1 MNSWPHFYPEDIK
14 KVSEILKSWKIN
26 YWTGFEG
33 REFEKEFSSYV
44 GVEHSVTVDNG
55 TNALILAAHALGISK
70 GDEVIMSPRTFV
82 ASAFS
87 IMHLG
92 AKPVFIDIDRNS
104 QNMDPDLIEAAITP
118 NTKAIMAI
126 HLAGWPCE
134 MEKIQEICNK
144 HNLFLIEDCAQAHW
158 AKYKNKSVG
167 SFGDINAWS
176 FCQDKIMTTAGEGG
190 MVTTDNKDYWSS
202 VWSFKDHGKNYDT
215 VYNKEHPPGFR
226 WLHEDHGTNAR
237 MTEIQSAI
245 GRLQL
250 KKLDMWI
257 DKRTKL
263 SNIFNNAFKDL
274 DGLRITLPP
283 SHIKHAYYKY
293 YVFTEPEKLKSD
305 KDRDFIMNSLNDL
318 GIACYSGSCSEI
330 YKEKAFD
337 KMFSNQK
344 PSLKVAKELGETSL
358 MFLVHP
364 TIHEDDIY
372 KICDKTENIIKQCLR
387 WELIIWMKI

>member
-14 KVSEILKSWKIN
+14 KVSEILKSGKIN

-44 GVEHSVTVDNG
+44 GVEHSVAVDNG

-104 QNMDPDLIEAAITP
+104 QNMDPESIEAAITP

-134 MEKIQEICNK
+134 MDKIKEICDN
-144 HNLFLIEDCAQAHW
+144 HNLFLIEDCAQAHG
-158 AKYKNKSVG
+158 AKYKGQSVG
-167 SFGDINAWS
+167 SFGDVNAWS

-190 MVTTDNKDYWSS
+190 MVTTNNKDYWST

-263 SNIFNNAFKDL
+263 SNIFNNTFKDL

-293 YVFTEPEKLKSD
+293 YVFTEPEKFKSD

-337 KMFSNQK
+337 KMFASQK

-364 TIHEDDIY
+364 TINEEDIY
-372 KICDKTENIIKQCLR
+372 KICDQTKKIIKQCQR
-387 WELIIWMKI
+387 

>member
-1 MNSWPHFYPEDIK
+1 MNSWPYFYPEDIN
-14 KVSEILKSWKIN
+14 KVSEILKSGKIN

-44 GVEHSVTVDNG
+44 GVEHSVAVDNG

-92 AKPVFIDIDRNS
+92 AKPVFIDIDRNT

-134 MEKIQEICNK
+134 MDKIKEICDK
-144 HNLFLIEDCAQAHW
+144 HNLFLIEDCAQAHG
-158 AKYKNKSVG
+158 AKYKGQSVG
-167 SFGDINAWS
+167 SFGDVNAWS

-190 MVTTDNKDYWSS
+190 MVTTNNKDYWSS

-283 SHIKHAYYKY
+283 SYIKHAYYKY

-305 KDRDFIMNSLNDL
+305 KDRDLIMNSLNDL
-318 GIACYSGSCSEI
+318 GVVCYSGSCSEI

-337 KMFSNQK
+337 KMFSSQK

-364 TIHEDDIY
+364 TINEEDIY
-372 KICDKTENIIKQCLR
+372 KICEQTKKIIKQCQR
-387 WELIIWMKI
+387 

>member
-1 MNSWPHFYPEDIK
+1 MNSWPHFDNEDIK
-14 KVSEILKSWKIN
+14 KASEILKSGKIN
-26 YWTGFEG
+26 YWTGLEG
-33 REFEKEFSSYV
+33 REFEKEFSHYV
-44 GVEHSVTVDNG
+44 GVKHSVAVDNG
-55 TNALILAAHALGISK
+55 TNALILAAHALRISR

-104 QNMDPDLIEAAITP
+104 QNMDSNLIEAAITP

-126 HLAGWPCE
+126 HLAGWPCD
-134 MEKIQEICNK
+134 MDKIQEICNK
-144 HNLFLIEDCAQAHW
+144 HNLFLIEDCAQAHG
-158 AKYKNKSVG
+158 AKYKNQSVG
-167 SFGDINAWS
+167 SFGDVNAWS

-190 MVTTDNKDYWSS
+190 MVTTNNKDYWSS

-257 DKRTKL
+257 DQRTNL
-263 SNIFNNAFKDL
+263 SNIFNDAFSDL

-293 YVFTEPEKLKSD
+293 YVFAEPEKLKSD

-337 KMFSNQK
+337 KMFSDK
-344 PSLKVAKELGETSL
+344 RPSLKIAKELGETSL

-372 KICDKTENIIKQCLR
+372 KICDKTEKIIKECQR
-387 WELIIWMKI
+387 

>member
-14 KVSEILKSWKIN
+14 KATEILKSGKIN

-33 REFEKEFSSYV
+33 REFEKEFSKYV
-44 GVEHSVTVDNG
+44 GVNHSVAVDNG
-55 TNALILAAHALGISK
+55 TNALILAAHALGISH

-92 AKPVFIDIDRNS
+92 AKPVFTDIDRNT
-104 QNMDPDLIEAAITP
+104 QNMDPDLIEASITP
-118 NTKAIMAI
+118 NTKAVMAI

-134 MEKIQEICNK
+134 MDKIQEICNN
-144 HNLFLIEDCAQAHW
+144 HNLFLIEDCAQAHG
-158 AKYKNKSVG
+158 AKYNGKSVG
-167 SFGDINAWS
+167 SFGDVNAWS
-176 FCQDKIMTTAGEGG
+176 FCQDKIMSTAGEGG
-190 MVTTDNKDYWSS
+190 MVTTNNKDYWSN

-237 MTEIQSAI
+237 MTEIQSAV

-257 DKRTKL
+257 DQRTHL

-274 DGLRITLPP
+274 DGLRIALPP

-305 KDRDFIMNSLNDL
+305 KNRDFIMNSLNDI

-337 KMFSNQK
+337 KMFDEK
-344 PSLKVAKELGETSL
+344 PSLKISKELGETSL

-364 TIHEDDIY
+364 TIHENDIY
-372 KICDKTENIIKQCLR
+372 EICDKTQKIIKQCQR
-387 WELIIWMKI
+387 

>member
-1 MNSWPHFYPEDIK
+1 MNSWPFFDKDDIEK
-14 KVSEILKSWKIN
+14 AQEILRSGKIN

-33 REFEKEFSSYV
+33 RDFEKEFSKYV
-44 GVEHSVTVDNG
+44 GVNHSVAVDNG

-104 QNMDPDLIEAAITP
+104 QNMDPKLIEAAITP

-134 MEKIQEICNK
+134 MDQIQEICK
-144 HNLFLIEDCAQAHW
+144 RYNLYLIEDCAQAHG
-158 AKYKNKSVG
+158 AKYNEKSVG
-167 SFGDINAWS
+167 SFGDVNAWS
-176 FCQDKIMTTAGEGG
+176 FCQDKIMSTAGEGG
-190 MVTTDNKDYWSS
+190 MVTTNNKDYWSS

-250 KKLDMWI
+250 KKLDSWI
-257 DKRTKL
+257 DKRTRL
-263 SNIFNNAFKDL
+263 SNIFNDVFKHL
-274 DGLRITLPP
+274 DGLRIALPP

-318 GIACYSGSCSEI
+318 GVVCYSGSCSEI
-330 YKEKAFD
+330 YKEKHLIKCF
-337 KMFSNQK
+337 FS
-344 PSLKVAKELGETSL
+344 
-358 MFLVHP
+358 
-364 TIHEDDIY
+364 
-372 KICDKTENIIKQCLR
+372 KTFIKSCKGA
-387 WELIIWMKI
+387 W

>member
-1 MNSWPHFYPEDIK
+1 MNSWPYFDKNEIAK
-14 KVSEILKSWKIN
+14 AKEILESGKIN

-55 TNALILAAHALGISK
+55 TNALILAAHALGISR

-87 IMHLG
+87 VMHLG
-92 AKPVFIDIDRNS
+92 AKPVFIDIDRNT
-104 QNMDPDLIEAAITP
+104 QNMNPDLIEAAITP

-134 MEKIQEICNK
+134 MEKIQEICNNY
-144 HNLFLIEDCAQAHW
+144 NLFLIEDCAQAHG
-158 AKYKNKSVG
+158 AKYNGKSVG
-167 SFGDINAWS
+167 SFGDVNAWS

-190 MVTTDNKDYWSS
+190 MVTTNNKDYWSS
-202 VWSFKDHGKNYDT
+202 VWSFKDHGKSYDT

-250 KKLDMWI
+250 KKLDLWI
-257 DKRTKL
+257 DKRTRL
-263 SNIFNNAFKDL
+263 SNIFNDAFKHL
-274 DGLRITLPP
+274 DGLRIALPP

-293 YVFTEPEKLKSD
+293 YVFTEPEKLKPE

-337 KMFSNQK
+337 KMFSKQK

-372 KICDKTENIIKQCLR
+372 KICDKTEKIIKQCLR
-387 WELIIWMKI
+387 